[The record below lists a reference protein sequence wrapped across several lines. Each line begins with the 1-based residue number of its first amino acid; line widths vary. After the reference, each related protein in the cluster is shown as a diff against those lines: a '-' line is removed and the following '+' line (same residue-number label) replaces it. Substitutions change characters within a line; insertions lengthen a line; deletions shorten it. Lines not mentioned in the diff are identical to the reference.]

1 MGFPK
6 LTQALMDK
14 ATGIKQEVIIRTI
27 TANSYKIVD
36 RKAALLEK
44 CVFVIAIIASG
55 IAAAQIIGLSVS
67 SYLTLI
73 TREIHQYMKAFGLDD
88 ESTENLAKILCKN
101 GTDLEQII
109 FGTSNVSQGNNI
121 TGVNSIIMET
131 LDPTTAAGVVRVC
144 AQVGPIFGQM
154 FSSRTSFLTV
164 KSALEQVLNKIKLL
178 AYRRADLLRT
188 LTE

>member
-14 ATGIKQEVIIRTI
+14 ATGIKQEVIIRTL

-44 CVFVIAIIASG
+44 RVFMIAIIASG
-55 IAAAQIIGLSVS
+55 IAAAQILGLSVS
-67 SYLTLI
+67 SNLTLI
-73 TREIHQYMKAFGLDD
+73 TREIHQYMKDFGLDE
-88 ESTENLAKILCKN
+88 ESMENLAKILRKN
-101 GTDLEQII
+101 RTDLEQII
-109 FGTSNVSQGNNI
+109 FETSNVLQSNNMSA
-121 TGVNSIIMET
+121 VNSIIVET
-131 LDPTTAAGVVRVC
+131 LGPTIAAGAVRVC
-144 AQVGPIFGQM
+144 AQVDPIFGQM
-154 FSSRTSFLTV
+154 FSSKTSFLTV
-164 KSALEQVLNKIKLL
+164 KSALEQILNKIKLL